1 MVNQRVGSPLADNG
15 RRSDIRCRESNMFPT
30 TLRREIIMALALKA
44 GLLVLLYLLFF
55 SLAHRPTLAAL
66 QAHIMGG
73 GDGHR

>member
-1 MVNQRVGSPLADNG
+1 
-15 RRSDIRCRESNMFPT
+15 MFPT
-30 TLRREIIMALALKA
+30 ILRREIIMALALKA

-55 SLAHRPTLAAL
+55 SPAHRPTPQVL